1 MEVDSAK
8 RFHSV
13 ANVRSASS
21 DLLSAEVIVLKFS
34 VVVSNSSQKDK
45 LQDCEVNQQIYMA
58 RNSIDENFYFIL

>member
-13 ANVRSASS
+13 ASVRSASS

-45 LQDCEVNQQIYMA
+45 TSRL
-58 RNSIDENFYFIL
+58 RS